1 MDLTTSQRL
10 AIGNGILTV
19 ENEAQAWA
27 RVDASKVEHKGEN
40 AAKAAVA
47 MVRLRRQLNLGHR

>member
-1 MDLTTSQRL
+1 MELTITTRL

-27 RVDASKVEHKGEN
+27 RLDATKVEHKGEN
-40 AAKAAVA
+40 AAKAALA
-47 MVRLRRQLNLGHR
+47 MVQLRRQLNLGHR